1 KNFGFSKL
9 LVVSPSFDINNDD
22 CRKYAMHAQEIIE
35 NAEIFENFEDAIRNI
50 DYVVGTTSKDS
61 KHEKHHLRK
70 AIDVR
75 KFAKEIY
82 KIEGKVGIAFG
93 REDYGLLNEELKKC
107 DLIVKIPTT
116 KEYPSLN
123 LSHAVSILLYE
134 IFMNKYKERKKVLA
148 DGKEKEKL
156 YEFFRIL
163 LDEIDYPEHKKEN
176 TEIMFRRIIGR
187 AMLSKWEYHTLM
199 GVFKKAINA
208 AKKNNYFDKSFIIL
222 LYSSAILLAS
232 SSLFLST

>member
-1 KNFGFSKL
+1 MDCFIIVVEPKYAGNLGAIARIMKNFGFKKL
-9 LVVSPSFDINNDD
+9 IVVSPSFDIDSDD
-22 CRKYAMHAQEIIE
+22 CRKYAMHAQEIID
-35 NAEIFENFEDAIRNI
+35 NAKISGRFEDAIKEM
-50 DYVVGTTSKDS
+50 DYVVGTTSKES

-70 AIDVR
+70 AIDSR
-75 KFAKEIY
+75 EFAKEIY
-82 KIEGKVGIAFG
+82 KIEGNVGIVFG

-107 DLIVKIPTT
+107 DLIVKIPTS

-134 IFMNKYKERKKVLA
+134 LFIHKRKQRKRILA

-163 LDEIDYPEHKKEN
+163 LEEVDYPEHKKEN
-176 TEIMFRRIIGR
+176 TEIMFRRIMGR

-199 GVFKKAINA
+199 GVLKKAINA
-208 AKKNNYFDKSFIIL
+208 VKK
-222 LYSSAILLAS
+222 
-232 SSLFLST
+232 

>member
-1 KNFGFSKL
+1 MDISVIVVEPKYAGNLGAIARIMKNFGFNKL
-9 LVVSPSFDINNDD
+9 YVVSPSFDINNDD
-22 CRKYAMHAQEIIE
+22 CRKYAMHAQEIID
-35 NAEIFENFEDAIRNI
+35 NAEIFENFEDAVKDI

-61 KHEKHHLRK
+61 KNEKHHLRK

-75 KFAKEIY
+75 KFAREIY
-82 KIEGKVGIAFG
+82 KIEGNIGIVFG

-107 DLIVKIPTT
+107 DLIVKIPAS

-123 LSHAVSILLYE
+123 LSHAVNILLYE
-134 IFMNKYKERKKVLA
+134 LFMNKYKERKRVLA

-163 LDEIDYPEHKKEN
+163 MEEVNYPEHKREN

-208 AKKNNYFDKSFIIL
+208 VKKK
-222 LYSSAILLAS
+222 
-232 SSLFLST
+232 

>member
-1 KNFGFSKL
+1 MEFSIIVVEPKYAGNLGAIARIMKNFGFRNL
-9 LVVSPSFDINNDD
+9 YVVSPSFDINSDD
-22 CRKYAMHAQEIIE
+22 CRKYAMHAQEIID
-35 NAEIFENFEDAIRNI
+35 NAKIFENFEDAIKDI

-61 KHEKHHLRK
+61 RHEKHHLRK

-82 KIEGKVGIAFG
+82 KIEGKIGIAFG

-107 DLIVKIPTT
+107 DLIVKIPTS

-134 IFMNKYKERKKVLA
+134 LFMNKYRERKRVLA

-156 YEFFRIL
+156 YEFFKIL
-163 LDEIDYPEHKKEN
+163 LEEIDYPKHKREN

-199 GVFKKAINA
+199 GVFKKAINSA
-208 AKKNNYFDKSFIIL
+208 RKK
-222 LYSSAILLAS
+222 
-232 SSLFLST
+232 